1 MPLGI
6 YSCPQHAALAVDA
19 CIDQQKIVIS
29 GKTMLVD
36 QMATSLLPI
45 AAHFLAAFDKAGESL
60 LTAFSLG
67 GNDRIVIFRDVQL
80 EEVSRG
86 KVGFAVRA
94 AVTVHLVVV
103 SLIFEVG

>member
-1 MPLGI
+1 MTLSI
-6 YSCPQHAALAVDA
+6 DSRSQHAALAVDA

-45 AAHFLAAFDKAGESL
+45 AAHFLAAFDEADESL

-67 GNDRIVIFRDVQL
+67 GNDWIVVLGYVQL

-94 AVTVHLVVV
+94 AIAVHLIVV
-103 SLIFEVG
+103 SLVFGIG